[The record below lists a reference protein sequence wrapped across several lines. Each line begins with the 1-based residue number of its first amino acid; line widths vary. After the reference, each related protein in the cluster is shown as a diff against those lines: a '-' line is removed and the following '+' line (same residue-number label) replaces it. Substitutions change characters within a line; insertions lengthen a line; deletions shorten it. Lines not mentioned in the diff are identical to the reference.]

1 MCVPETIL
9 HHLQSNGREKKTTLK
24 HIIQILEQE
33 YTDEYNDDS
42 SDDDISDD
50 EEEETDEVLLKG
62 KRGYTPLD
70 IIRTLEHFKCRG
82 RLVDVK
88 KQQFLTTDMQM

>member
-1 MCVPETIL
+1 M
-9 HHLQSNGREKKTTLK
+9 
-24 HIIQILEQE
+24 EQE

-62 KRGYTPLD
+62 KREYTPLD

-88 KQQFLTTDMQM
+88 KQQFLTTDMQMRYNHHLCSFCGMVYNNHL